1 MTCAAC
7 GFANPAGSRFCGE
20 CGATLELACPTCG
33 AAHESGQ
40 KFCRAC
46 GATLAGAA
54 KAANPASPASREPTP
69 NLNPAPAEL
78 RFVSVLFVDLVGF
91 TALSEGREAEDVRE
105 LLSRYF
111 DVARGVVERYGGSI
125 EKFIGDAVMAVWGA
139 PAAREDDAERA
150 VRAALEIVDAV
161 SVFGVDIGAPDLQA
175 RAGVATGQAAAVDN
189 PAEGIVA
196 GDRVNT
202 ASRVQSAAQPSAVL
216 VDEATHQ
223 LAQAAILFDDAG
235 EHSVKGKSA
244 PLHLWRAL
252 RVVAGAGGRDRE
264 GLLEV
269 PVVGRDGDLRLL
281 KELLDQTVE
290 RAGARLVAISGEAG
304 IGKSR
309 LRREFSNYTDGLARQ
324 FLWHTGRCLAHGDG
338 VAYWALAEMVRQRLR
353 IAEDAPTEE
362 AATKLDAGLS
372 EWIVDAEEREYIRP
386 RLGALLGVTSPGLDR
401 AELFAGWRL
410 FVERLAGHDPV
421 ILVFEDMQ
429 WADDGLL
436 AFIDQILDWSR
447 SVPIFMLT
455 LARPELAA
463 QHEGWPAGRRGVTTI
478 DLERLSDTEVAE
490 LLAHAVDGLPGITRD
505 QIVARAQGNPLY
517 ALETVR
523 ALADRGVLAQ
533 RDGRL
538 VAAEPAA
545 IGELDIPASLN
556 ALLAARLDALEP
568 QEREL
573 VKAMSVFGGSFPR
586 QAAISLTGLDPAQVE
601 HLLEALVRKQVF
613 VVLSDPLSPD
623 RGQYAFAQGL
633 LRTVAY
639 ESVGRRL
646 RKQLHLAAAAHLR
659 TAFPNEGEDVAEVI
673 ADHMLAAFEAT
684 GDQDGDQA
692 DLRATVTDAL
702 MRSAERSESVGAPL
716 VAVTALTRAADFAAE
731 QERPDLL
738 EQAGWLAV
746 TGGRYEQALEL
757 GERARELY
765 AAAGREREAALA
777 ERRTLEALRNLGRAS
792 EWVVRLQAVV
802 DELTPLVQGPDAGLA
817 ELQFRLGRALAFS
830 GDYDRASQF
839 HESALI
845 AAEALELHEV
855 LAATLESRASAYS
868 LFFGRPQ
875 EAQILYQAAI
885 ELSERHGLL
894 EVQNRANS
902 NFALYASL
910 WSPSTANELLEH
922 HFELAKRRGDI
933 ASAVVT
939 ADNLGEHCVRQG
951 DWSRARS
958 VVEDLRE
965 RDLGEF
971 EAAILALPPLM
982 LALLGGD
989 LTSARTEFS
998 RIAPLEASDDPWDR
1012 TLYCTYLILIASAEE
1027 RHEDALQDG
1036 LELLDSS
1043 AELLGGTAY
1052 TPDWDAW
1059 PSMLDSALALGD
1071 LESAHRLI
1079 ARFAERPSGHM
1090 PPYWRAHLA
1099 RGQGLVAVA
1108 DDDLDTAEAQLRSAA
1123 EQFVKIDSVYWGSVA
1138 DVDLA
1143 DLLIRQ
1149 GRGEEAA
1156 RLLAAAIA
1164 LFEQLGAAPVLAH
1177 ARDLA
1182 GRIERDPPQ
1191 LSAGSR
1197 VTAPS

>member
-1 MTCAAC
+1 MDCQ
-7 GFANPAGSRFCGE
+7 S
-20 CGATLELACPTCG
+20 CGAENRAG
-33 AAHESGQ
+33 A

-46 GATLAGAA
+46 GTPLAAACPGCGASVLPEQGFCDECGTA
-54 KAANPASPASREPTP
+54 LTVLSAPRLGTDSESARGSASSSG
-69 NLNPAPAEL
+69 AEL

-91 TALSEGREAEDVRE
+91 TALSDGRGAEDVRE

-111 DVARGVVERYGGSI
+111 DVARGVVERYGGTI

-150 VRAALEIVDAV
+150 VRAALEVVEAV
-161 SVFGVDIGAPDLQA
+161 AEFGAEVGANELRA
-175 RAGVATGQAAAVDN
+175 RAGVVTGQAAAVDN

-202 ASRVQSAAQPSAVL
+202 ASRVQSAAQPGSVL
-216 VDEATHQ
+216 VDEVTRQ
-223 LAQAAILFDDAG
+223 LAEAAILFEDAG
-235 EHSVKGKSA
+235 EHQAKGKVE
-244 PLHLWRAL
+244 PLRLWRAV

-269 PVVGRDGDLRLL
+269 PAVGRDGELRLL

-290 RAGARLVAISGEAG
+290 RAGARLVAVGGEAG

-338 VAYWALAEMVRQRLR
+338 VAYWALAEMVRQRLG
-353 IAEDAPTEE
+353 IAEDAPTDE

-372 EWIVDAEEREYIRP
+372 EWIVDGEEREYIQP

-463 QHEGWPAGRRGVTTI
+463 QHDGWPAGRRGVTTI
-478 DLERLSDTEVAE
+478 DLEALSDTEVAE
-490 LLAHAVDGLPGITRD
+490 LLNHAVDGLPALTRD

-523 ALADRGVLAQ
+523 ALADRGVLAR

-538 VAAEPAA
+538 VAVEPAA

-573 VKAMSVFGGSFPR
+573 VKAMSVFGGTFPL
-586 QAAISLTGLDPAQVE
+586 QAVVSLTGLEARQVE
-601 HLLEALVRKQVF
+601 PSLEALVRKQVF
-613 VVLSDPLSPD
+613 VIFSDPLSPD
-623 RGQYAFAQGL
+623 RGQYVFGQGL

-646 RKQLHLAAAAHLR
+646 RKQLHLAAATHLR
-659 TAFPNEGEDVAEVI
+659 AAFPNEGEDVAEVI

-684 GDQDGDQA
+684 GDQDEDHDELGVQ
-692 DLRATVTDAL
+692 VVDAL
-702 MRSAERSESVGAPL
+702 KRSAERSESVGAPL
-716 VAVTALTRAADFAAE
+716 AAATALTRAADYADE
-731 QERPDLL
+731 RDRPDLL
-738 EQAGWLAV
+738 EQAGWLANR
-746 TGGRYEQALEL
+746 GGHYEQALEL

-765 AAAGREREAALA
+765 TEAGREREAALA
-777 ERRTLEALRNLGRAS
+777 ERRTLEALRNLGRAG
-792 EWVVRLQAVV
+792 EWVARLQAAV
-802 DELTPLVQGPDAGLA
+802 DALTPLVDGPDAGLA
-817 ELQFRLGRALAFS
+817 ELQSRLARALSFA
-830 GDYDRASQF
+830 GDYERAAEL

-845 AAEALELHEV
+845 AAEALNLHEV

-868 LFFGRPQ
+868 LYFGRPQ
-875 EAQILYQAAI
+875 EAQILYQATISLA
-885 ELSERHGLL
+885 ERHGLI
-894 EVQNRANS
+894 EVQNRAES
-902 NFALYASL
+902 NLGLYASL
-910 WSPSTANELLEH
+910 WDPAGARELLERH
-922 HFELAKRRGDI
+922 LELAKRRGDI
-933 ASAVVT
+933 YSAVVT
-939 ADNLGEHCVRQG
+939 ADNLGEHCLRQG
-951 DWSRARS
+951 DWSLAQS
-958 VVEDLRE
+958 MVEELLE

-971 EAAILALPPLM
+971 EGAILALPLLILAM
-982 LALLGGD
+982 LRGD
-989 LTSARTEFS
+989 LASARVQLS
-998 RIAPLEASDDPWDR
+998 RIEPLERSDDPWDR
-1012 TLYCTYLILIASAEE
+1012 LLYSTHLVLIASSEGRYEE
-1027 RHEDALQDG
+1027 ALRRG
-1036 LELLDSS
+1036 LELLDAS
-1043 AELLGGTAY
+1043 AEVGWTSY

-1059 PSMLDSALALGD
+1059 PDTLNAALALGD
-1071 LESAHRLI
+1071 LAAAHRLI
-1079 ARFAERPSGHM
+1079 AVFAERLPGHL
-1090 PPYWRAHLA
+1090 PPYWVAQLH
-1099 RGQGLVAVA
+1099 RGQGLVAIA
-1108 DDDLDTAEAQLRSAA
+1108 EDEMDAAEAYLLDAA
-1123 EQFVKIDSVYWGSVA
+1123 RQFELTGSVYWRSVA
-1138 DVDLA
+1138 EVDLS

-1149 GRGEEAA
+1149 GRGDEAA
-1156 RLLAAAIA
+1156 ALLTEATA
-1164 LFEQLGAAPVLAH
+1164 LFERLGAVPVLTR
-1177 ARDLA
+1177 ARELA
-1182 GRIERDPPQ
+1182 AEPAQPR
-1191 LSAGSR
+1191 
-1197 VTAPS
+1197 

>member
-1 MTCAAC
+1 VTCAAC
-7 GFANPAGSRFCGE
+7 GFANPTDSRFCGE
-20 CGATLELACPTCG
+20 CGVTLALSCPSCG

-111 DVARGVVERYGGSI
+111 DVTRSIVERYGGSV

-161 SVFGVDIGAPDLQA
+161 NVFGAEVGAAELRA
-175 RAGVATGQAAAVDN
+175 RAGVVTGQAAAVDN
-189 PAEGIVA
+189 PGEGIVA

-202 ASRVQSAAQPSAVL
+202 ASRVQAAAEPGAVL
-216 VDEATHQ
+216 VDGATHR
-223 LAQAAILFDDAG
+223 LAEAAILFEDSG
-235 EHSVKGKSA
+235 EHQVKGKTE
-244 PLHLWRAL
+244 PLRLWRAM

-264 GLLEV
+264 GLLDV
-269 PVVGRDGDLRLL
+269 PVVGRDGELRLL

-290 RAGARLVAISGEAG
+290 RAGARLVAVSGEAG

-338 VAYWALAEMVRQRLR
+338 VAYWALAEMVRQRLG
-353 IAEDAPTEE
+353 IAEDAPTAE
-362 AATKLDAGLS
+362 AAAKLDAGLR
-372 EWIVDAEEREYIRP
+372 EWIVDGEEREYIHP

-401 AELFAGWRL
+401 AELLAGWRL
-410 FVERLAGHDPV
+410 FIERLAGQDPV

-436 AFIDQILDWSR
+436 TFIDQILDWSR

-463 QHEGWPAGRRGVTTI
+463 LHDGWPSGRRGVTTI
-478 DLERLSDTEVAE
+478 DLEALSDSEVAE
-490 LLAHAVDGLPGITRD
+490 LLNHAVDGLPGATRD

-523 ALADRGVLAQ
+523 ALADRGVLTQ
-533 RDGRL
+533 QNGRL

-568 QEREL
+568 GERDL
-573 VKAMSVFGGSFPR
+573 VKAMSVFGGSFPL
-586 QAAISLTGLDPAQVE
+586 QAVISLTGLEAGQVE
-601 HLLEALVRKQVF
+601 PLLEALVRKQVF
-613 VVLSDPLSPD
+613 VIFSDPLSPD

-659 TAFPNEGEDVAEVI
+659 AAFPNEGEDVAEVI

-684 GDQDGDQA
+684 GDQDDDHA
-692 DLRATVTDAL
+692 DLRGRVVDAL
-702 MRSAERSESVGAPL
+702 KRSAERSESVGAPL
-716 VAVTALTRAADFAAE
+716 VAVAALTRAADFAAE

-738 EQAGWLAV
+738 EQAGWLA
-746 TGGRYEQALEL
+746 GMGAHYEQALEL
-757 GERARELY
+757 GEHARRLY

-777 ERRTLEALRNLGRAS
+777 ERRTLEALRNLGRAG
-792 EWVVRLQAVV
+792 EWVARLQAAV
-802 DELTPLVQGPDAGLA
+802 DTLTPLVDGPDAGLA
-817 ELQFRLGRALAFS
+817 ELQFRLGRALAFA
-830 GDYDRASQF
+830 GDYERATQS
-839 HESALI
+839 HELALI

-868 LFFGRPQ
+868 LFLGRSQ
-875 EAQILYQAAI
+875 EARIFYQAAI
-885 ELSERHGLL
+885 VLAERHGLL
-894 EVQNRANS
+894 EVLHRANS
-902 NFALYASL
+902 NFALYSSL
-910 WSPSTANELLEH
+910 WNPTAARELLERH
-922 HFELAKRRGDI
+922 LEVARRRGDM

-939 ADNLGEHCVRQG
+939 TDNLGEHCIRQG
-951 DWSRARS
+951 DWARAHD

-965 RDLGEF
+965 RDLGEY
-971 EAAILALPPLM
+971 EAALLALPPLM
-982 LALLGGD
+982 LALLRGD
-989 LTSARTEFS
+989 LASARVELEL
-998 RIAPLEASDDPWDR
+998 IAPLEQSDDPWDR
-1012 TLYCTYLILIASAEE
+1012 VIHATNLVLFAAAQANHQE
-1027 RHEDALQDG
+1027 ALARG
-1036 LELLDSS
+1036 LELLGES
-1043 AELLGGTAY
+1043 AKQLGGTAY
-1052 TPDWDAW
+1052 APDWDAW
-1059 PSMLDSALALGD
+1059 PQILGSALALGD
-1071 LESAHRLI
+1071 DEAAHGLI
-1079 ARFAERPSGHM
+1079 ARFAQRPPGHM

-1108 DDDLDTAEAQLRSAA
+1108 DDDLDTAEAQLRAAA
-1123 EQFVKIDSVYWGSVA
+1123 EQFVKIDSVYWSSVA

-1149 GRGEEAA
+1149 GRGEEAVP
-1156 RLLAAAIA
+1156 LLAAAIA
-1164 LFEQLGAAPVLAH
+1164 LFEQLGAAPALAH